1 MTQVNYVANKKKYL
15 LEKLIKHAQL
25 INPKEQKKEE
35 KKKQDLQQVE
45 KNRIIVLIS
54 QNILV
59 VTLNATGLSVPS

>member
-1 MTQVNYVANKKKYL
+1 MTQVNYVANKKKYV

-35 KKKQDLQQVE
+35 KKKQDLQHVE
-45 KNRIIVLIS
+45 KNRIIVLIN